1 MKNFKIEDWELKL
14 LKNSEKQ
21 NYIRVSHA
29 LSKIST
35 ENASFNT
42 ENLNFQPIKN
52 KIRNYII
59 LKKIKLFTLIA
70 IILSLLIDI
79 IYLKN
84 IEEWTNFSMAMSGF
98 IIFIFKLWLDKVS
111 FILFKSAALLSGILT
126 NSFVLILLIII
137 SLIALHFA
145 AKNIH
150 IIKKR

>member
-29 LSKIST
+29 LNKIST

-42 ENLNFQPIKN
+42 EKLNFQPMEK
-52 KIRNYII
+52 KIHNYII

-111 FILFKSAALLSGILT
+111 FILFKSAAFLSGILS